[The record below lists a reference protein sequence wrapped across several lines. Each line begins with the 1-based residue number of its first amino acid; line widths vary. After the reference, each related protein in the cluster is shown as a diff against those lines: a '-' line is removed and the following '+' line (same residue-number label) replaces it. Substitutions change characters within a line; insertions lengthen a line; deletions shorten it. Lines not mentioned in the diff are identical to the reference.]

1 MYAVEITHTLR
12 GRERERDEKYREY
25 ERLNQFM
32 LVKNNPYGGG
42 YASELAPLSE
52 AENWK
57 VVKSGN
63 VYTIYSPRKT
73 YRIAG
78 EDAGACV
85 GVDLKETIQISPDTY
100 VSFRKDGTFELFQY
114 GIGVAYLER
123 WAGRWHPVT

>member
-1 MYAVEITHTLR
+1 MYSVEITHTLR
-12 GRERERDEKYREY
+12 GGERERDEKYREY

-42 YASELAPLSE
+42 YASELAPLGE

-57 VVKSGN
+57 VVKSGD

-73 YRIAG
+73 YRTSG
-78 EDAGACV
+78 AGAGA
-85 GVDLKETIQISPDTY
+85 GVSGEETLQISPDTY

-114 GIGVAYLER
+114 GSGVAYLER